1 MILQQ
6 LLETD
11 TQFTKQEFNKLLEV
25 QSWFVEQMYEDG
37 WRCVIKNS
45 NLFFSHINHT
55 KAIVG
60 PVSFHHLD
68 GGTNLETEAELKSIF
83 KQISCFQYKARGF
96 CIKCKFNMRNHF
108 ITLKNRS
115 YEAS

>member
-45 NLFFSHINHT
+45 NLFFSHINYT

-83 KQISCFQYKARGF
+83 NSTWIYKRHGLTNPYDVKIISK
-96 CIKCKFNMRNHF
+96 
-108 ITLKNRS
+108 L
-115 YEAS
+115 